1 MLRKLSIPI
10 GLVLLVSACEQI
22 EQQVDAWRP
31 LTPHEEYLEGLHN
44 AGLAGTALSQAW
56 IMEAADAVLRPRAVE
71 LPFREETFVAPESP
85 EAVGYRFRLE
95 RGQRVRIK
103 LDVESDQPLRV
114 FVDFFR
120 LPADAADPPRPVL
133 SALTTPEGLV
143 YEPDRA
149 GDYLVRLQPELLQ
162 GGRMRLTLDLNPAL
176 AFPVDGLDAGAL
188 QSFFGADRD
197 AGRRSHAGVDI
208 FAPRGTP
215 VVASARGRVTRAN
228 VTNLGG
234 KVVWLSDAS
243 KRRSLYYAHLD
254 SQAVSAGTNVE
265 IGDTLGF
272 VGNTGNARTTP
283 PHLHYGIYYRN
294 EGAVDPVPFLA
305 EPRRALPDMVA
316 DLDRLGSWARV
327 LDNDIRLR
335 EQPATSAAVLRD
347 LPRHTAVRI
356 VAAAGAWY
364 RVRLPDGMDG
374 YVSARLTEAV
384 DSPIAETMAASD
396 RIALS
401 RPADDAPRV
410 DVVSAGAT
418 LPVLGNF
425 DGFLLVRDPAG
436 RRAWVRADAQD

>member
-1 MLRKLSIPI
+1 M
-10 GLVLLVSACEQI
+10 
-22 EQQVDAWRP
+22 
-31 LTPHEEYLEGLHN
+31 TPHEEYLEGLHN

-56 IMEAADAVLRPRAVE
+56 IMEAAEAVLRPRLVD
-71 LPFREETFVAPESP
+71 LPFREETFVAPEAP

-103 LDVESDQPLRV
+103 LDVESDQPMRV
-114 FVDFFR
+114 FLDFFR
-120 LPADAADPPRPVL
+120 MPADSADPLRPVR
-133 SALTTPEGLV
+133 SARTTPEGLV

-176 AFPVDGLDAGAL
+176 AFPVEGVDIRAM
-188 QSFFGADRD
+188 QSLFGAERD

-215 VVASARGRVTRAN
+215 VVASAPGRVTRAN

-234 KVVWLSDAS
+234 KVVWLRDAS
-243 KRRSLYYAHLD
+243 KSRSLYYAHLD
-254 SQAVSAGTNVE
+254 SQAVSAGTNVQ

-283 PHLHYGIYYRN
+283 PHLHYGIYYQG
-294 EGAVDPVPFLA
+294 EGAVDPAPFLA

-327 LDNDIRLR
+327 MNDDIRLR
-335 EQPATSAAVLRD
+335 DQPATGATVLRD

-364 RVRLPDGMDG
+364 RVRLPDGMSG

-384 DSPIAETMAASD
+384 DSPVAETMAAND
-396 RIALS
+396 RAALS
-401 RPADDAPRV
+401 RPADGAPMV
-410 DVVSAGAT
+410 DMVSAGAT
-418 LPVLGNF
+418 LPVLGTF
-425 DGFLLVRDPAG
+425 DGFLLVRGPAG
-436 RRAWVRADAQD
+436 RQAWVRADTQD